1 MAIAHESDLR
11 RHLDVLFP
19 QYAGDRGALLATLT
33 EEELK
38 RVYKRRALECH
49 PDRAVTGVTPRGAD
63 QFLRLREAF
72 EALRPH
78 AGAPGDVGAGAPEPA
93 TVAVRRPTLVAVGGA
108 KGGIGKSTLSASTA
122 SALAAMGYAV
132 VAVDLDLGGAGLH
145 LFLGVRSPAHTLGQW
160 WSDGGSDLS
169 AALHPT
175 GTAPLSLIAGDAAVL
190 GATNIEHAQ
199 KQQLLG
205 QLRRLPADFVVL
217 DLGGDTSFDTLD
229 FFLAADHRLVVTT
242 GDPASVLE
250 AYSFIKVA
258 LLRRLEQ
265 FVVADAGRPRFTPA
279 AEARLKCFVD
289 DSRRPGA
296 EDVATLLADL
306 PALDPSAA
314 ATITEVAA
322 QCRPRLLLN
331 LSDPATGKEV
341 IERIRDACRRHLGID
356 VDLCHLV
363 PSDPRVA
370 HATRRITNVITAGTD
385 GPASEAIWALAQK
398 LARPVAAAPAPAS
411 VTAVRPTV
419 RRRFFDPP
427 TLFARV
433 ARIMDDS
440 MRGAGS
446 YGASLHAC
454 VVAADKGE
462 TAYSVA
468 IALDSVARRAFVTD
482 LHVWAAGLASEELEA
497 ARRGVYPHV
506 FLGALRAETL
516 RDYFLRGTGLSEG
529 FSAVKDGI
537 RRRVTFLEGLGLE
550 RLSLHAVLDLVFVDG
565 RAETRARLDR
575 ASIGAAAVARLRP
588 GGLLVVSGW
597 TERDMPFAGFR
608 RLDDGIYQARD
619 LVRPRRSVA

>member
-1 MAIAHESDLR
+1 MAIAHESELR
-11 RHLDVLFP
+11 RHLDVLYP
-19 QYAGDRGALLATLT
+19 QYAGDRAALLATLS

-49 PDRAVTGVTPRGAD
+49 PDRAASGITPRGAD

-78 AGAPGDVGAGAPEPA
+78 VCATADVDGRTVEPA
-93 TVAVRRPTLVAVGGA
+93 AVAVRRPTLVAVGGA

-199 KQQLLG
+199 KQQLLD

-265 FVVADAGRPRFTPA
+265 FVMADKGRPRFTPA

-314 ATITEVAA
+314 ASITEVAA
-322 QCRPRLLLN
+322 QCRPRLVLN
-331 LSDPATGKEV
+331 LSDPTTGKEV

-370 HATRRITNVITAGTD
+370 HATRRITNVITAGTE

-398 LARPVAAAPAPAS
+398 LARPVAAGSTPSPVA
-411 VTAVRPTV
+411 VTRPTV

-427 TLFARV
+427 TLFARL
-433 ARIMDDS
+433 ARIVDDS
-440 MRGAGS
+440 VRGAGS
-446 YGASLHAC
+446 HGALHAC
-454 VVAADKGE
+454 VVATDKGE

-468 IALDSVARRAFVTD
+468 IALDNVAQHAFVTD
-482 LHVWAAGLASEELEA
+482 LHVWAAGLSSEDLEA

-529 FSAVKDGI
+529 FSAVKEGI

-550 RLSLHAVLDLVFVDG
+550 RLSLYAALDVVFVDG

-575 ASIGAAAVARLRP
+575 VGTGAAAVARLRP
-588 GGLLVVSGW
+588 GGLLVVTGW

-619 LVRPRRSVA
+619 LVRSRRSVA